1 MGTMATLEE
10 TDLLAAVPALRTG
23 LVPVIAQQ
31 WDTGEV
37 LMLAWVDAEAL
48 EQTLRTRL
56 ATYYSRSRQRLW
68 TKGET
73 SGHVQRVVGVSFDC
87 DGDAILYSV
96 DQTGPACHTGT
107 ATCFTGRDLLAPP
120 PGAGAE

>member
-1 MGTMATLEE
+1 MQTL
-10 TDLLAAVPALRTG
+10 DSDQLRQAVPGLRNG
-23 LVPVIAQQ
+23 LVPAVAQQ

-37 LMLAWVDAEAL
+37 LMVAWVDAEAL
-48 EQTLRTRL
+48 ALTLRSGL

-73 SGHVQRVVGVSFDC
+73 SGHVQRIRSVSVDC
-87 DGDAILYSV
+87 DGDTLLYSV

-107 ATCFTGRDLLAPP
+107 RTCFTGRQIFGP
-120 PGAGAE
+120 AEEPVR

>member
-1 MGTMATLEE
+1 MQTLDE
-10 TDLLAAVPALRTG
+10 DQLRQSVPGLRTG
-23 LVPVIAQQ
+23 LVPAVAQQ

-37 LMLAWVDAEAL
+37 LMVAWVDAEAL
-48 EQTLRTRL
+48 AATLRTGL

-73 SGHVQRVVGVSFDC
+73 SGHVQRIRSVSVDC
-87 DGDAILYSV
+87 DGDTLLYRV

-107 ATCFTGRDLLAPP
+107 RTCFTGREIF
-120 PGAGAE
+120 AGTAAEALR

>member
-1 MGTMATLEE
+1 MQTIDE
-10 TDLLAAVPALRTG
+10 DQVRQAVPGLRTG
-23 LVPVIAQQ
+23 LVPAVAQQ

-37 LMLAWVDAEAL
+37 LMVAWVDAEAL
-48 EQTLRTRL
+48 AATLRTGL

-73 SGHVQRVVGVSFDC
+73 SGHVQRIRSVSVDC
-87 DGDAILYSV
+87 DGDTLLYRV

-107 ATCFTGRDLLAPP
+107 RTCFTDREIFG
-120 PGAGAE
+120 GTAGEALR